1 MKSNSSLKV
10 SNTQYK
16 TKTKKSNTS
25 GEKTC

>member
-10 SNTQYK
+10 GNTQYIN
-16 TKTKKSNTS
+16 KTKKSNTS